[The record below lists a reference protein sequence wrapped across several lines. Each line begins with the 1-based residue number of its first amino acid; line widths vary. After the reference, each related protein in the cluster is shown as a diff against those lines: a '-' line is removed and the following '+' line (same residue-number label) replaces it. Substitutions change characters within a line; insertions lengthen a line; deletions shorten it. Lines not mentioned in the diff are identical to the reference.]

1 MRAWRAPSSE
11 TAQHARGL
19 ALLIVVIFAVMS
31 LLVPEKF
38 LRPYNFISIT
48 YVAPEL
54 GLLSLAMMVTM
65 MSGGIDL
72 SVIGAANLASI
83 LAGLFFHRVG
93 GAHGPELA
101 GLAWP
106 WVAAGLGI
114 ALATGLAAGAL
125 NGLLIAGL
133 GITPILATIGTA
145 QILTGLALVLTGGPA
160 IVGFPDRW
168 DAIGNGAVAGLAAP
182 LLVFLAYAALIA
194 LLLAR
199 TTFGVGL
206 ALIGT
211 NRKAATYAGLAVRRI
226 VFLSYVLSGALASSA
241 GIILSGRTNAAKSDY
256 GVSYLL
262 QSVLI
267 AVLGGT
273 DPAGGRGSVIGITL
287 ALFALMLLASGMQ
300 LLRLSN
306 FLVDAVWGAF
316 LLASIALNLW
326 RSRRAGRT

>member
-83 LAGLFFHRVG
+83 LAGLFFHWLG
-93 GAHGPELA
+93 GAHGPALA
-101 GLAWP
+101 ALGLP
-106 WVAAGLGI
+106 VVAAGLGI
-114 ALATGLAAGAL
+114 ALLIGLAAGAF
-125 NGLLIAGL
+125 NGALITGL
-133 GITPILATIGTA
+133 GITPILATIGSA
-145 QILTGLALVLTGGPA
+145 QIFTGLALVLTGGPA
-160 IVGFPDRW
+160 IAGFPDAW
-168 DAIGNGAVAGLAAP
+168 DFLGNGAVGGLAVP
-182 LLVFLAYAALIA
+182 LLIFLAYAGLIA

-199 TTFGVGL
+199 TAFGMSL

-211 NRKAATYAGLAVRRI
+211 NRKAAVYAGLAVRRTI
-226 VFLSYVLSGALASSA
+226 FLSYVLSGLLASSA

-273 DPAGGRGSVIGITL
+273 DPAGGRGSVLGTAL

-306 FLVDAVWGAF
+306 FLVEAMWGAF
-316 LLASIALNLW
+316 LLASIALNSW
-326 RSRRAGRT
+326 RARR

>member
-1 MRAWRAPSSE
+1 MQSLSAPRRE
-11 TAQHARGL
+11 ALAHTRGL

-72 SVIGAANLASI
+72 SVIGTANLASI

-101 GLAWP
+101 GLAP
-106 WVAAGLGI
+106 PLVAAGLAI
-114 ALATGLAAGAL
+114 ALLTGLAAGVL

-133 GITPILATIGTA
+133 GITPILATIGSA

-160 IVGFPDRW
+160 IVGFPDAW
-168 DAIGNGAVAGLAAP
+168 DFIGNGAVGGLAAP
-182 LLVFLAYAALIA
+182 LLVFIAYAALIA
-194 LLLAR
+194 LLLSR
-199 TTFGVGL
+199 TPFGVSL
-206 ALIGT
+206 ALTGT
-211 NRKAATYAGLAVRRI
+211 NRKAAVYAGLAVRRT
-226 VFLSYVLSGALASSA
+226 VFLSYLLSGLLASSA

-273 DPAGGRGSVIGITL
+273 DPAGGRGSVLGIAL
-287 ALFALMLLASGMQ
+287 ALLALMLLANGMQ

-326 RSRRAGRT
+326 RARR